1 MRSLRATTSCDRRS
15 QPLVT
20 IPDMRFL
27 ALVLIAGG
35 SFPGVWAQ
43 DRQVAEWTLFMGGAV
58 RVKGGHELIRDVAAL
73 PDGNF
78 ELEVLDW
85 VGMNVDPPD
94 LERLSALR
102 HLKELH
108 LPGPIWNRNADG
120 DKDLSR
126 DLRFIAPVCTLEKLT
141 FSYHFLDRIR
151 FHDPG
156 LEEIRSLE
164 NLKELVLRQ
173 AGVKG
178 RALAPFHKLEALDV
192 TLCPVDDEGLS

>member
-85 VGMNVDPPD
+85 VGMNVDPPS
-94 LERLSALR
+94 R
-102 HLKELH
+102 EL
-108 LPGPIWNRNADG
+108 PVRNF
-120 DKDLSR
+120 R
-126 DLRFIAPVCTLEKLT
+126 RV
-141 FSYHFLDRIR
+141 
-151 FHDPG
+151 
-156 LEEIRSLE
+156 
-164 NLKELVLRQ
+164 V
-173 AGVKG
+173 
-178 RALAPFHKLEALDV
+178 
-192 TLCPVDDEGLS
+192 